1 MWVIDMKT
9 PNVERIPLAGVKKVV
24 QEVIASQ
31 RPLEGA
37 RIQFMFG
44 ESGGQQVF
52 SAANSEANGENIGH
66 SSRTIM
72 VRIFYDP
79 NDPLFSYEKD
89 IEAERRKTVSGLI
102 ANRFEQAEVA
112 VCFVQME
119 QFNLAP
125 SL

>member
-9 PNVERIPLAGVKKVV
+9 PNVERIPLAGVKKTV

-31 RPLEGA
+31 KPLGYA
-37 RIQFMFG
+37 RILFMFG
-44 ESGGQQVF
+44 ESGGQQLF
-52 SAANSEANGENIGH
+52 SAANGEDIGH

-79 NDPLFSYEKD
+79 NDPLFSCEKD
-89 IEAERRKTVSGLI
+89 IEAERRRIVSGLI
-102 ANRFEQAEVA
+102 ANRFVQGEVA

-125 SL
+125 SSL